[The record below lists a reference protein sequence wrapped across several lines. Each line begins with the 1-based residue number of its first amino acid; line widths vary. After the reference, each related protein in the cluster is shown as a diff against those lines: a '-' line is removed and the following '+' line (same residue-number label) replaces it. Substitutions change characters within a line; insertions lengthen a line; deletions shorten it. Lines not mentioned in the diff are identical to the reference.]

1 MQSRLIA
8 SAVVRR
14 LLVDEIDM
22 VRSIL
27 TTNIEEYVGF
37 LSEAHIKLN
46 TELLPKIQRKWV
58 TIHPDIAVEI
68 YIKVRLPE
76 LQ

>member
-1 MQSRLIA
+1 
-8 SAVVRR
+8 
-14 LLVDEIDM
+14 VDEIDM

-27 TTNIEEYVGF
+27 TTNIEEYVGL

-46 TELLPKIQRKWV
+46 AELLPKIRVKWV
-58 TIHPDIAVEI
+58 TIHLDITVEI
-68 YIKVRLPE
+68 YIKVHLPE